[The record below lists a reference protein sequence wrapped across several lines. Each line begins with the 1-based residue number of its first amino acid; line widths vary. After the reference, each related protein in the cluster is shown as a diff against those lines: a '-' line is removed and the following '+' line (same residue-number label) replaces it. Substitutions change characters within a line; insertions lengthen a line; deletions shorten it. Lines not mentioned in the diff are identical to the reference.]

1 MPSRT
6 RIFRDFVRNV
16 VTATLLVREVLVCL
30 VILIFLHGLLFSF
43 VEGKDVGS
51 SIYFAFITA
60 FTIGYGDIV
69 PATTLGRIVA
79 VLIGL
84 WGTIFVGLVV
94 AINTRALRE
103 TVKEVTPQEPA

>member
-1 MPSRT
+1 MPR
-6 RIFRDFVRNV
+6 RINVFRSFLQNV
-16 VTATLLVREVLVCL
+16 VTAVLVVREVLVCL
-30 VILIFLHGLLFSF
+30 VILIALHGLLFSF
-43 VEGKDVGS
+43 VEGKDIGS
-51 SIYFAFITA
+51 STYFAFITA

-79 VLIGL
+79 VLMGL

-103 TVKEVTPQEPA
+103 TVKAVTPQEPA